1 MMMISGKAS
10 AGAFSFVFVAAAL
23 MEQPCLSFQLPTN
36 SFATIRRCG
45 TSVLSSAEDPEVT
58 LDPEAV
64 QLKDDLVALAS
75 TTRRGVSFARYLCLF
90 NIYRTV
96 PDINIAYL
104 PVFYPKFSASRTD
117 RDKAKKIINK
127 LSKYSPTDEPAAA
140 YYTDGDGSSNARST
154 LTGKWTLIYTDAPG
168 ITSLDGGPF
177 STAKLGR
184 IGQECDPPTIKNVI
198 EWQRP
203 DWASSLPFSGGESS
217 RVLQKVVTEGSATPD
232 NPKMVDLKLLGL
244 ELTGVDESDESGQEG
259 GLNAL
264 LNGPAALFQN
274 NPVKLQGPLKG
285 PFGRF
290 NILYLDHDM
299 RITKTY
305 QGYLAVNVR
314 EENAW
319 F

>member
-1 MMMISGKAS
+1 MMISGKAS

-64 QLKDDLVALAS
+64 QLKDDLVALAA
-75 TTRRGVSFARYLCLF
+75 TTRRG
-90 NIYRTV
+90 
-96 PDINIAYL
+96 
-104 PVFYPKFSASRTD
+104 FSASRTD

-140 YYTDGDGSSNARST
+140 YYTDGDGSSSARST
-154 LTGKWTLIYTDAPG
+154 LTGKWTLIYTDAPD